1 MGNPTLGEVKTM
13 MVGVRNLSSQV
24 KSGEVWVNE
33 MRLMEFN
40 NKGGCLWYA
49 QHATL

>member
-1 MGNPTLGEVKTM
+1 MKRMEERSVIDPM
-13 MVGVRNLSSQV
+13 RSRSAARMVGVRNLSSQV

-40 NKGGCLWYA
+40 NKDG
-49 QHATL
+49 